1 MEALFR
7 ADAYLRACEAVIQSV
22 DAVGVRLDRTVS
34 APNGG
39 GQPGDTGVFRAADGR
54 SFRIKDAIK
63 GDAGPDDV
71 LHVLEDSDG
80 DAPTPGLSVTAE
92 IDWERRHRHM
102 RMHTA
107 LHLLCAVV
115 PGAITGAQVGAD
127 KSRVD
132 FNVPTDSLD
141 KAALAAAV
149 NELVARD
156 IPVVLRWISDA
167 ELEAQPE
174 LIRTISAKPPM
185 GFGQVRLVD
194 VAGVDLQPCGGTHV
208 ARTGEIGRLD
218 VVKIEN
224 KGKQNRRIVVALAD

>member
-7 ADAYLRACEAVIQSV
+7 ADAYLRACEAVVQSA
-22 DAVGVRLDRTVS
+22 DAAGVRLDRTVFY
-34 APNGG
+34 PNGG
-39 GQPGDTGVFRAADGR
+39 GQPGDTGVLRAADGR
-54 SFRIKDAIK
+54 VFRVKDTVK
-63 GDAGPDDV
+63 GDGGPDDV
-71 LHVLEDSDG
+71 VHVLGDDG
-80 DAPTPGLSVTAE
+80 GEAPAPGLAVTAE
-92 IDWERRHRHM
+92 IDWDRRHRHM

-132 FNVPTDSLD
+132 FNVPSDSLD
-141 KAALAAAV
+141 KAALAQAV
-149 NELVARD
+149 NDLVARD
-156 IPVVLRWISDA
+156 VPVNLRWISDA

-174 LIRTISAKPPM
+174 LIRTMSVKPPM
-185 GFGQVRLVD
+185 GYGQVRLVD
-194 VAGVDLQPCGGTHV
+194 VSGVDLQPCGGTHV

-224 KGKQNRRIVVALAD
+224 KGKQNRRIVVALSD

>member
-7 ADAYLRACEAVIQSV
+7 ADAYLRACQAVATSV
-22 DAVGVRLDRTVS
+22 DAAGVRLDRTVFY
-34 APNGG
+34 PNGG
-39 GQPGDTGVFRAADGR
+39 GQPGDTGVLRAADGR
-54 SFRIKDAIK
+54 VFRVKDTVK

-71 LHVLEDSDG
+71 IHVLDDEA
-80 DAPTPGLSVTAE
+80 APPEPGLEVTAE
-92 IDWERRHRHM
+92 IDWDRRLRHM

-132 FNVPTDSLD
+132 FNIPSDKLD
-141 KAALAAAV
+141 KTALTAAV
-149 NELVARD
+149 NDLVTQDLPIA
-156 IPVVLRWISDA
+156 LRWISDA

-174 LIRTISAKPPM
+174 LIRTMTVKPPM

-194 VAGVDLQPCGGTHV
+194 IVGVDLQPCGGTHV

>member
-7 ADAYLRACEAVIQSV
+7 ADAYLRACQAVATSV
-22 DAVGVRLDRTVS
+22 DAAGVRLDRTVFY
-34 APNGG
+34 PNGG
-39 GQPGDTGVFRAADGR
+39 GQPGDTGVLRAADGR
-54 SFRIKDAIK
+54 VFRVKDTVK

-71 LHVLEDSDG
+71 IHVLDDG
-80 DAPTPGLSVTAE
+80 SAPPEPGLEVTAE
-92 IDWERRHRHM
+92 IDWDRRFRHM

-132 FNVPTDSLD
+132 FNVPSDSLD
-141 KAALAAAV
+141 KAALTAAV
-149 NELVARD
+149 NDLVTQDLPIA
-156 IPVVLRWISDA
+156 LRWISDA

-174 LIRTISAKPPM
+174 LIRTMSVKPPM

-194 VAGVDLQPCGGTHV
+194 IVGVDLQPCGGTHV